1 MCERLRHG
9 GVTAVGSRPSCG
21 GHGSSLL
28 VLGGW
33 RLALE
38 TQAYRPFGGAVGTD
52 WWCTGFIAQQREAT
66 DMKIVVIGGAG
77 RIGSKVIKNL
87 RERGHD
93 AFAAD
98 LNTGVNTIT
107 GEGLDSALADAQVV
121 VDLANSPSFEDA
133 AVLEFFQTSGRN
145 LLKAEVNAGVEHHV
159 ALSIVGA
166 DRLPDSGYMRAK
178 VAQEQLIEAAGQPY
192 TIIRSTQF
200 FEFLRGIADSATD
213 GDTVTVP
220 TAQLQP
226 IAAQDVAAAVTEAA
240 MSDPINGV
248 IEIAGPTA
256 IGFPNLIRD
265 VLNADHD
272 PRTVV
277 GDPHARYF
285 GTELT
290 DTSLT
295 PGPDARLGPTTFTE
309 WLAVNHR

>member
-1 MCERLRHG
+1 MVR
-9 GVTAVGSRPSCG
+9 
-21 GHGSSLL
+21 
-28 VLGGW
+28 
-33 RLALE
+33 
-38 TQAYRPFGGAVGTD
+38 
-52 WWCTGFIAQQREAT
+52 
-66 DMKIVVIGGAG
+66 
-77 RIGSKVIKNL
+77 
-87 RERGHD
+87 
-93 AFAAD
+93 
-98 LNTGVNTIT
+98 
-107 GEGLDSALADAQVV
+107 
-121 VDLANSPSFEDA
+121 AN
-133 AVLEFFQTSGRN
+133 AVLEFFTTSTNN
-145 LLKAEVNAGVEHHV
+145 LTAAAKAAGVGHYV
-159 ALSIVGA
+159 VLSIVGV
-166 DRLPDSGYMRAK
+166 DGLPDSGYMRAK
-178 VAQEQLIEAAGQPY
+178 VAQEQLIEGAGQPY
-192 TIIRSTQF
+192 TILRSTQF
-200 FEFLRGIADSATD
+200 FEFLRAIADSATD

-220 TAQLQP
+220 TANLQP

-248 IEIAGPTA
+248 IEIAGPAA

>member
-1 MCERLRHG
+1 MR
-9 GVTAVGSRPSCG
+9 
-21 GHGSSLL
+21 
-28 VLGGW
+28 
-33 RLALE
+33 
-38 TQAYRPFGGAVGTD
+38 
-52 WWCTGFIAQQREAT
+52 
-66 DMKIVVIGGAG
+66 IVVIGGTG
-77 RIGSKVIKNL
+77 LIGSKVIQNL

-93 AFAAD
+93 AVPAAPS
-98 LNTGVNTIT
+98 TGVDTIT
-107 GEGLDSALADAQVV
+107 GEGLDSALSEAQVV
-121 VDLANSPSFEDA
+121 VDLSNSPSFEDA

-159 ALSIVGA
+159 ALSVVGA
-166 DRLPDSGYMRAK
+166 DLLPDSGYLRAK

-200 FEFLRGIADSATD
+200 FEFLRAIADAATD

-220 TAQLQP
+220 TANLQP

-240 MSDPINGV
+240 VSDPINGV
-248 IEIAGPTA
+248 IEIGGPAT

-277 GDPHARYF
+277 SDPHARYF

-295 PGPDARLGPTTFTE
+295 PGPGARLGPTTFTE

>member
-1 MCERLRHG
+1 
-9 GVTAVGSRPSCG
+9 
-21 GHGSSLL
+21 
-28 VLGGW
+28 
-33 RLALE
+33 
-38 TQAYRPFGGAVGTD
+38 
-52 WWCTGFIAQQREAT
+52 
-66 DMKIVVIGGAG
+66 MKIVVIGGAG
-77 RIGSKVIKNL
+77 RIGSKVINNL

-93 AFAAD
+93 AVAAD

-107 GEGLDSALADAQVV
+107 GEGLDSALVDAQVV

-133 AVLEFFQTSGRN
+133 AVLDFFQTSGRN

-220 TAQLQP
+220 TANLQP

-256 IGFPNLIRD
+256 IGFPDLIRD

-290 DTSLT
+290 GTSLT
-295 PGPDARLGPTTFTE
+295 PGPDARLGPTTFAE

>member
-1 MCERLRHG
+1 
-9 GVTAVGSRPSCG
+9 
-21 GHGSSLL
+21 
-28 VLGGW
+28 
-33 RLALE
+33 
-38 TQAYRPFGGAVGTD
+38 
-52 WWCTGFIAQQREAT
+52 
-66 DMKIVVIGGAG
+66 MKIVVIGGSG

-93 AFAAD
+93 AVAAD

-107 GEGLDSALADAQVV
+107 GQGLDSALADAQVV
-121 VDLANSPSFEDA
+121 VDLSNSPSFEDA

-145 LLKAEVNAGVEHHV
+145 LLKAEVNAGIGHHV

-192 TIIRSTQF
+192 TILRSTQF
-200 FEFLRGIADSATD
+200 FEFLRATADAATD
-213 GDTVTVP
+213 GNTVTVP
-220 TAQLQP
+220 TAKLQP
-226 IAAQDVAAAVTEAA
+226 IAAHDVAAAVTEAA

-248 IEIAGPTA
+248 IEIAGSAA
-256 IGFPNLIRD
+256 IGFPNLIRE
-265 VLNADHD
+265 VLKADND

-277 GDPHARYF
+277 GDPHARYY

-295 PGPDARLGPTTFTE
+295 PGPDAHLGPTTFTE
-309 WLAVNHR
+309 WLAGPGHDHEERNH